1 MPELI
6 RTDASHPDFISL
18 VSHLDRYL
26 EIMDGNEHP
35 FYAQYNKITFIR
47 HVVVAYVDD
56 QPAGCGAIKAFDDD
70 CMELKRMFTE
80 PALRQQGV
88 ATAILKDLESWAAE
102 LGYKKCILETG
113 KRQTEAINLYLKNQY
128 QPMPNYGQYT
138 GVENSLCFEKLLK

>member
-1 MPELI
+1 
-6 RTDASHPDFISL
+6 
-18 VSHLDRYL
+18 
-26 EIMDGNEHP
+26 
-35 FYAQYNKITFIR
+35 
-47 HVVVAYVDD
+47 
-56 QPAGCGAIKAFDDD
+56 
-70 CMELKRMFTE
+70 MFTE